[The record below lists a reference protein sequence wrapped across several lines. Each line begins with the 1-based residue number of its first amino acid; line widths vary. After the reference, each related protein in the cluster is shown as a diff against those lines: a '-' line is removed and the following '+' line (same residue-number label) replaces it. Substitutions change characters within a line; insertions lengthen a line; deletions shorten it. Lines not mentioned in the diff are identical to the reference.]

1 LFVVVCSC
9 RRFVF
14 VVVATVSCLLGN
26 RAHYSLCRGS
36 KAVRVRVSAEE
47 PCALRVARE
56 NANVVCTARGKTRK
70 DHVGRCGGN
79 ASTVEASEVLLL
91 VVRDQMPRIPFHGV
105 PCTGTVAAPFDCPS
119 ETGDPLPSSRGGTDI
134 TEYLISYNEKKDF
147 TGFDGG
153 SVTTTSTNV
162 VLTGLT
168 SRRTY
173 YIRVLA
179 RNAQGA
185 GLFCAHTDTNC
196 LTTST
201 ETVVSA
207 VAK

>member
-1 LFVVVCSC
+1 MGKPH
-9 RRFVF
+9 
-14 VVVATVSCLLGN
+14 TVSAAKGDT
-26 RAHYSLCRGS
+26 SQTIT
-36 KAVRVRVSAEE
+36 VSW
-47 PCALRVARE
+47 
-56 NANVVCTARGKTRK
+56 
-70 DHVGRCGGN
+70 
-79 ASTVEASEVLLL
+79 
-91 VVRDQMPRIPFHGV
+91 QMPRIPFHGI
-105 PCTGTVAAPFDCPS
+105 PCTGTATAPFDCPS
-119 ETGDPLPSSRGGTDI
+119 ETGDPLPSSRGG
-134 TEYLISYNEKKDF
+134 KDF

-196 LTTST
+196 LVTSA